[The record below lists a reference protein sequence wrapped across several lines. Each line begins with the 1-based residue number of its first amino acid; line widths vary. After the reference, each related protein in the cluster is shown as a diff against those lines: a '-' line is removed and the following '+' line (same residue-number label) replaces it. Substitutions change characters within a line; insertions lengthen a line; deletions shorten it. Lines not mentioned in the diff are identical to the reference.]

1 MNSQNIKELNFMWN
15 KNKSL
20 YLSRILTYVCAGLAA
35 IFSLFIPEGAQWY
48 NYISEPIGILAE
60 KNVTVPVIVVLYFCV
75 VMSFWVLWSLH
86 KLLGNIFH
94 DKVFISENTK
104 CLRAISWACMLAG
117 FSMAV
122 LSLWRAIFIFFAFL
136 LIFFGLIMRVLKN
149 VFENAVEIKS
159 ENDFTI

>member
-1 MNSQNIKELNFMWN
+1 MWN

-20 YLSRILTYVCAGLAA
+20 FLSRILTDVCAGLAL
-35 IFSLFIPEGAQWY
+35 IFAFFVPGGAEWY
-48 NYISEPIGILAE
+48 NYISEPIGILSDR
-60 KNVTVPVIVVLYFCV
+60 NVTIPMIVVIYFC
-75 VMSFWVLWSLH
+75 VLWSLH
-86 KLLGNIFH
+86 KLLNNIAGE
-94 DKVFISENTK
+94 KVFIPENTS

-122 LSLWRAIFIFFAFL
+122 LALWRAIFVFFAFL
-136 LIFFGLIMRVLKN
+136 LIFFGLVMRVLKN